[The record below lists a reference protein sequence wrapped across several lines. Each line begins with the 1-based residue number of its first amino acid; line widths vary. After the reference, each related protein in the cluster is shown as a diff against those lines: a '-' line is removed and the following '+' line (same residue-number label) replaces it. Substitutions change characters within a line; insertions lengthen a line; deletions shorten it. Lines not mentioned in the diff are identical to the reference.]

1 MSSELE
7 QTQLEIAKLQLERE
21 RRRMRAEE
29 AVGSAARSA
38 AVRTTRAVGGVL
50 RVAGQIVLGAVIGLA
65 VACGLV
71 TLLAMVTPFPR
82 EVEMGYRVGFLLG
95 AHHSKIVIAALCAA
109 VLYPVMRSR
118 SSRRA
123 R

>member
-1 MSSELE
+1 MSSGLE
-7 QTQLEIAKLQLERE
+7 QTQLEIAKLRLERE

-50 RVAGQIVLGAVIGLA
+50 RVAGQIVLGGVIGLA

-71 TLLAMVTPFPR
+71 TLLAIVVALSIETSFILYVLPVFKFR
-82 EVEMGYRVGFLLG
+82 WVF
-95 AHHSKIVIAALCAA
+95 ASKASG
-109 VLYPVMRSR
+109 VL
-118 SSRRA
+118 
-123 R
+123 

>member
-7 QTQLEIAKLQLERE
+7 QTQLELARLQLERE

-29 AVGSAARSA
+29 AVGSAARGA
-38 AVRTTRAVGGVL
+38 AVGTARLVGGVL

-82 EVEMGYRVGFLLG
+82 EVEMGYRVGFLL
-95 AHHSKIVIAALCAA
+95 AIHRDKIVIAALCAA